1 MLYAL
6 LMYQDAD
13 FDAQWERASEAERAA
28 IYRQHGDFSE
38 LLESRGAIRGG
49 EELAPVTTATTVRK
63 QDDTAADAVVT
74 DGPFAEVAEHL
85 GGFYVVEARDLDEA
99 LEYAKALP
107 VRTVEVRAIVT
118 DDQRPPE

>member
-28 IYRQHGDFSE
+28 VYRLHGDFSA

-107 VRTVEVRAIVT
+107 VRTVEVRAIIT